1 MAVLG
6 AVLLIGLGVAAL
18 DAGGVRLCLFHRW
31 TGLPCLTCGST
42 RACAALA
49 TGDVSGAFRI
59 QPLVSALLAAG
70 AAAGIAHSLLLA
82 CGRVVEAR
90 LSAGERLTL
99 ILAGIALAAIN
110 WVYLAWHGV

>member
-1 MAVLG
+1 M
-6 AVLLIGLGVAAL
+6 AAL

-70 AAAGIAHSLLLA
+70 AAAGLAHSLLLA
-82 CGRVVEAR
+82 CGRAVEVR
-90 LSAGERLTL
+90 LSAGERRTL
-99 ILAGIALAAIN
+99 LRAGLVLAAVN
-110 WVYLAWHGV
+110 WVYLAWRGV

>member
-1 MAVLG
+1 M
-6 AVLLIGLGVAAL
+6 AAL
-18 DAGGVRLCLFHRW
+18 DAGGARLCLFHRW
-31 TGLPCLTCGST
+31 TGWPCLTCGST

-49 TGDVSGAFRI
+49 AGDVYGAFRM

-82 CGRVVEAR
+82 CGRAVEVH
-90 LSAGERLTL
+90 LSAGERRKL